1 MFARIFF
8 GRTAFSGHFKWLRTL
23 LKSWLLLCK
32 RGGNSKQLT
41 NQPFAGTTEL
51 KRIFSLLLS
60 GIVLSGVAFAQSN
73 VATQQVS
80 INVAEIAVIAVQG
93 NVSMTINA
101 ATAGQAPDAA
111 NASATYAITTNGTK
125 KKITAQLDSN
135 MPSGLTLSATMA
147 APSGASSA
155 GKKALSDKSVDLVTN
170 VTKVRGSG
178 LSLSYEAV
186 ATVEADVANTSRTVT
201 YTITNN

>member
-1 MFARIFF
+1 M
-8 GRTAFSGHFKWLRTL
+8 
-23 LKSWLLLCK
+23 KSWLLLCK

-60 GIVLSGVAFAQSN
+60 GILLSGVAFAQSN
-73 VATQQVS
+73 VETQQVS

-101 ATAGQAPDAA
+101 A
-111 NASATYAITTNGTK
+111 SAI
-125 KKITAQLDSN
+125 
-135 MPSGLTLSATMA
+135 
-147 APSGASSA
+147 
-155 GKKALSDKSVDLVTN
+155 DLVTN
-170 VTKVRGSG
+170 VTKVRGTG